1 MGTKQK
7 GVNKTQ
13 CAVMIRNSLP
23 EMEQEPASGITVTV
37 ELGEDLKRKHLQA
50 AGDGVGSWE

>member
-1 MGTKQK
+1 MGTKQN

-50 AGDGVGSWE
+50 AEDGVGSWE